1 MDNLI
6 ESLKK
11 VNIGENPTNIPEEI
25 ISLIYHD
32 IDLMIYQMIHCE
44 IQNTPSTFK
53 LFEYL
58 YRCSI
63 VELNLIKGYVDK
75 NGYKIINDK
84 FKNTG
89 LSYSQIDAVTY
100 IDYYSDQIDEFI
112 SLMDGC

>member
-1 MDNLI
+1 MFFYVDDITVSISVEQSSI
-6 ESLKK
+6 E
-11 VNIGENPTNIPEEI
+11 
-25 ISLIYHD
+25 
-32 IDLMIYQMIHCE
+32 
-44 IQNTPSTFK
+44 NTFATPLTPATILPLTVSIFKLLVPFTFK

>member
-11 VNIGENPTNIPEEI
+11 VNIGENPTNIPDEI
-25 ISLIYHD
+25 ISLISND
-32 IDLMIYQMIHCE
+32 IDLMIYQMIHNG
-44 IQNTPSTFK
+44 IQNTSITFK

-63 VELNLIKGYVDK
+63 IELNLIKGYVDK
-75 NGYKIINDK
+75 NGYKIINEK
-84 FKNTG
+84 LKNTG

-100 IDYYSDQIDEFI
+100 IDYYSDQIDEFV

>member
-1 MDNLI
+1 MDDLI
-6 ESLKK
+6 NSLKK
-11 VNIGENPTNIPEEI
+11 VNIEENPTNIPDEI
-25 ISLIYHD
+25 ISLIYND
-32 IDLMIYQMIHCE
+32 IDLMIYQMIHYG
-44 IQNTPSTFK
+44 IQDTPITFK

-84 FKNTG
+84 LKNTG
-89 LSYSQIDAVTY
+89 LSYSQIDAATY

>member
-1 MDNLI
+1 MDDLI
-6 ESLKK
+6 DSLKK
-11 VNIGENPTNIPEEI
+11 VNIEENPTNIPEQI
-25 ISLIYHD
+25 ILLISND
-32 IDLMIYQMIHCE
+32 IDLMIYQMIHNG
-44 IQNTPSTFK
+44 IQNTPITFK

-63 VELNLIKGYVDK
+63 VELNIIKEYVDK
-75 NGYKIINDK
+75 NGYQIINDK
-84 FKNTG
+84 LKNTG

>member
-6 ESLKK
+6 NSLKK
-11 VNIGENPTNIPEEI
+11 ANISENPTNIPEQVVL
-25 ISLIYHD
+25 LIHND
-32 IDLMIYQMIHCE
+32 IDLMIYQMINNG
-44 IQNTPSTFK
+44 IQDTSITFK

-75 NGYKIINDK
+75 HGYKIINEK
-84 FKNTG
+84 LKNTG
-89 LSYSQIDAVTY
+89 LSYSQIDATTY

>member
-1 MDNLI
+1 
-6 ESLKK
+6 
-11 VNIGENPTNIPEEI
+11 
-25 ISLIYHD
+25 
-32 IDLMIYQMIHCE
+32 
-44 IQNTPSTFK
+44 
-53 LFEYL
+53 
-58 YRCSI
+58 
-63 VELNLIKGYVDK
+63 LNLIKGYVDK

>member
-1 MDNLI
+1 MDDLI
-6 ESLKK
+6 NSLKK
-11 VNIGENPTNIPEEI
+11 ANISENPINIPEQVVLI
-25 ISLIYHD
+25 IYND
-32 IDLMIYQMIHCE
+32 IDLMIYHMINYG
-44 IQNTPSTFK
+44 IQDTSITFK

-75 NGYKIINDK
+75 HGYKIINEK
-84 FKNTG
+84 LKNTG
-89 LSYSQIDAVTY
+89 LSYSQIDATTY

>member
-6 ESLKK
+6 DSLKK
-11 VNIGENPTNIPEEI
+11 VNISKNPTNIPEQI
-25 ISLIYHD
+25 ILLISND
-32 IDLMIYQMIHCE
+32 IDLMIYQMIHNG
-44 IQNTPSTFK
+44 IQHTPITFK

-63 VELNLIKGYVDK
+63 VELNIIKEYVDK
-75 NGYKIINDK
+75 NGYQIINDK
-84 FKNTG
+84 LKNTG
-89 LSYSQIDAVTY
+89 LAYSIIDATTY